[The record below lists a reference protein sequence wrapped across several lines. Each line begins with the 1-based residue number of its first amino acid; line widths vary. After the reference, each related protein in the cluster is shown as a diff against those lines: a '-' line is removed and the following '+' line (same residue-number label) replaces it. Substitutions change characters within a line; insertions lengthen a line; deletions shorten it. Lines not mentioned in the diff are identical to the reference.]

1 MNGQE
6 VMNNKIKWWAAAG
19 LAWVA
24 VAPAYADT
32 GIFGSYVAIDP
43 DGPGAGAL
51 VWYGAQQP
59 GPSSLTSFNG
69 LDLGSFV
76 QGSVATIAG
85 AEVLTWKNSGADV
98 TGALLNWTVT
108 GSAFQSQAIGW
119 TADAPFNDAAGNA
132 FGAAGSGDQKW
143 AQLSAPVNF
152 LAGLAP
158 GNHVLTVYLQST
170 TTWGDRFSSN
180 GGANFSASF
189 KVTSPVPEPSGYGM
203 LAVGLA
209 ALMLH
214 LRRRGKA

>member
-1 MNGQE
+1 
-6 VMNNKIKWWAAAG
+6 MNNKMKWWAAAA
-19 LAWVA
+19 LAWA
-24 VAPAYADT
+24 ALSPARADT
-32 GIFGSYVAIDP
+32 GIFGSYVAIDR

-59 GPSSLTSFNG
+59 GPGSLAPFNG

-85 AEVLTWKNSGADV
+85 GEVLTWKNSGADV
-98 TGALLNWTVT
+98 TGALLNWKVT
-108 GSAFQSQAIGW
+108 GASFQSQAIGW

-132 FGAAGSGDQKW
+132 FGVAGSGDQKW

-158 GNHVLTVYLQST
+158 GNYALTVYLQST

-180 GGANFSASF
+180 GGANYSASF
-189 KVTSPVPEPSGYGM
+189 KVTSPVPEPSGYAM
-203 LAVGLA
+203 LAVGLT
-209 ALMLH
+209 ALTLQ
-214 LRRRGKA
+214 LQRRRKG